1 MWWDGKA
8 NEGVQHRINP
18 KYEELGST
26 LVSIEQVTRV
36 SQNNHSAS
44 EQKKR
49 ECTET
54 ALVIVGLGVKLSQF
68 NQILQSKE
76 LAHGWCRIASSN
88 QTQVEPVGVSGW
100 PRLPKPTRYNMARS
114 A

>member
-1 MWWDGKA
+1 MWWDSKA
-8 NEGVQHRINP
+8 NEGGQHRINP

-36 SQNNHSAS
+36 SQNNRLMQPQLEA
-44 EQKKR
+44 KD
-49 ECTET
+49 
-54 ALVIVGLGVKLSQF
+54 LSQF

-100 PRLPKPTRYNMARS
+100 PRLPKPTRHNMARS

>member
-54 ALVIVGLGVKLSQF
+54 ALVIVGLGVKPLSVSHRSWQP
-68 NQILQSKE
+68 NDAAATGSKGSV
-76 LAHGWCRIASSN
+76 AVQPNIA
-88 QTQVEPVGVSGW
+88 E
-100 PRLPKPTRYNMARS
+100 
-114 A
+114 